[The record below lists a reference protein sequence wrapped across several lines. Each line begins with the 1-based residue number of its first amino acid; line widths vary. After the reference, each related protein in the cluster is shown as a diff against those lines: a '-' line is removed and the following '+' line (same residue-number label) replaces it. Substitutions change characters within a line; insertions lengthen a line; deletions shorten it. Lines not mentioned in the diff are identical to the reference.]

1 MGELDA
7 LADRLDS
14 VVADLDEIA
23 FDRLRRAV
31 ADGEVDR
38 PADDKQLMRARRAVE
53 KAAHL
58 LRELD
63 DDDPDRER

>member
-1 MGELDA
+1 MGELDG
-7 LADRLDS
+7 LADRLDA

-31 ADGEVDR
+31 ADGEVAR
-38 PADDKQLMRARRAVE
+38 PAGDKGLMRARRALE

-58 LRELD
+58 LRSLD
-63 DDDPDRER
+63 DADDN

>member
-1 MGELDA
+1 MGELDR

-14 VVADLDEIA
+14 VAADLDEIA

-31 ADGEVDR
+31 ADGEVER
-38 PADDKQLMRARRAVE
+38 PVGDKQLMRARRAVE

-63 DDDPDRER
+63 RPDDDR